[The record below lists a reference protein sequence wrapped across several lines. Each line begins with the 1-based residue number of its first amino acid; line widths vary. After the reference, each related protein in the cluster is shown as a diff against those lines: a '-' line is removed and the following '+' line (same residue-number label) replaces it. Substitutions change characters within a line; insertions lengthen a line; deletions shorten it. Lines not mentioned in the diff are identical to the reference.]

1 MNIIIYL
8 KLNLQY
14 LIRKSAG
21 IDVLKL
27 FREEKLVFGG
37 RAFQIVAA
45 R

>member
-14 LIRKSAG
+14 LTRKSAG
-21 IDVLKL
+21 IDALKL
-27 FREEKLVFGG
+27 FRDEKQVFDG
-37 RAFQIVAA
+37 RAFQIVAT